1 MQQLRIPAESG
12 PIKPPQ
18 DARKIPGFTHES
30 GGFGKQ
36 PGSDVVV
43 ELELPGCR
51 WRWL

>member
-12 PIKPPQ
+12 PIKPLEK
-18 DARKIPGFTHES
+18 RENPGFTHES